1 MSVNGT
7 KGTTVQW
14 DLNDEITGCGGR
26 EGAFPTKTSTR
37 DITFCDNVTIQGNL
51 VVAGNVSIQGTL
63 TVGGTVTAP
72 FFDGLA
78 ARAVVASSLG

>member
-14 DLNDEITGCGGR
+14 DLNDEVTGCGSR
-26 EGAFPTKTSTR
+26 EGAFPTKTSSR
-37 DITFCDNVTIQGNL
+37 DITFCGDVTIKGNLIVEGNVT
-51 VVAGNVSIQGTL
+51 VTGTI
-63 TVGGTVTAP
+63 TAP

-78 ARAVVASSLG
+78 AKAVVASSLG